1 MSPGSAGDPGPS
13 APVAAGPDRPA
24 SAGRRAAQTP
34 GGVGPTGDAAQATAD
49 LLPPDEDDR
58 PSFDGARVERIA
70 LVGPRLQDRVLRI
83 WTDVSNAGGW
93 VGFVPPVSTAEVE
106 PALVA
111 ALERVHHGQDWL
123 VVVRVPPDPSNPL
136 PDDGASSG
144 WADVAGFAFVAANDR
159 LLSEHWRWVLRVQ
172 VHPEHQGSG
181 LGGVLLDGV
190 GDIAQDEGLEML
202 HLTVRG
208 GEGLESF
215 YARAGYHEVARIP
228 NAIRVAPGDDRDQV
242 VLVCRLDER
251 GTHRGS

>member
-1 MSPGSAGDPGPS
+1 MSPG
-13 APVAAGPDRPA
+13 
-24 SAGRRAAQTP
+24 AGRTTTAAQTP
-34 GGVGPTGDAAQATAD
+34 GGVGPTGDTAQSTAD
-49 LLPPDEDDR
+49 VVPPTEAVR
-58 PSFDGARVERIA
+58 ATFAGARVERITT
-70 LVGPRLQDRVLRI
+70 VDPRLRDRLLTI

-93 VGFVPPVSTAEVE
+93 VGFIPPVSTAQVE

-123 VVVRVPPDPSNPL
+123 VVVRVPATGDGPL
-136 PDDGASSG
+136 PDDGASAG
-144 WADVAGFAFVAANDR
+144 WRDVAGFAFVAANDR

-190 GDIAQDEGLEML
+190 GDIAQDDGLEML

-228 NAIRVAPGDDRDQV
+228 GAIRVAPGDDRDQV
-242 VLVCRLDER
+242 VLVCRLGER
-251 GTHRGS
+251 GTERPS